1 MNFCTQCGGPIVREV
16 PADDNRLRH
25 VCSACRTIH
34 YQNPRVVA
42 GCIAEWEGK
51 ILLCRRAI
59 EPRSGRWTLPA
70 GFMELG
76 ETTAEAAMRE
86 TLEEANAR
94 VGEPELY
101 TIMSL
106 PHADQVYMMY
116 RAPLLDLNFS
126 PGTESTHV
134 ELYDPD
140 TVPWDELAFPTI
152 HHTLTCYLQDLAHGA
167 FRLRAGDLI
176 RDDAG
181 FQFKIGK

>member
-1 MNFCTQCGGPIVREV
+1 MNFCSRCGGPIVQEV
-16 PADDNRLRH
+16 PADDNRVRH
-25 VCSACRTIH
+25 VCSSCRTVH
-34 YQNPRVVA
+34 YQNPRVIA
-42 GCIAEWEGK
+42 GCIPEWQGK

-76 ETTAEAAMRE
+76 ETTAAAAVRE

-101 TIMSL
+101 TVMSL
-106 PHADQVYMMY
+106 PHVDQVYIIY
-116 RAPLLDLNFS
+116 RAPLLNLDYGPS
-126 PGTESTHV
+126 PESTHV
-134 ELYDPD
+134 ELFDPD

-152 HHTLTCYLQDLAHGA
+152 QHTLTCYLDDFARGE

-176 RDDAG
+176 RDEAG
-181 FQFKIGK
+181 YRFIVGK

>member
-1 MNFCTQCGGPIVREV
+1 MKYCSLCGGSIVQEV

-25 VCSACRTIH
+25 VCSACRTVH

-42 GCIAEWEGK
+42 GCIPEWQGK

-59 EPRSGRWTLPA
+59 EPRFGRWTLPA

-76 ETTAEAAMRE
+76 ETTAEAALRE
-86 TLEEANAR
+86 TREEANAR

-106 PHADQVYMMY
+106 PHVDQVYFMY
-116 RAPLLDLNFS
+116 RAPLLDLDYGPS
-126 PGTESTHV
+126 PESTHV
-134 ELYDPD
+134 ELFEPD
-140 TVPWDELAFPTI
+140 AVPWDDLAFPTI
-152 HHTLTCYLQDLAHGA
+152 RHTLACYLEDRARGM

-176 RDDAG
+176 CAAAG
-181 FQFKIGK
+181 YTFRVGK

>member
-1 MNFCTQCGGPIVREV
+1 MKYCTACGGPVVQEV

-25 VCSACRTIH
+25 VCSACRTVH

-42 GCIAEWEGK
+42 GCIPEWEGK

-59 EPRSGRWTLPA
+59 EPRAGRWTLPA

-106 PHADQVYMMY
+106 PHVDQVYFMY
-116 RAPLLDLNFS
+116 RAQLLDPGFGPS
-126 PGTESTHV
+126 PESTHV
-134 ELYDPD
+134 ELFEPGA
-140 TVPWDELAFPTI
+140 VPWDELAFPTI
-152 HHTLTCYLQDLAHGA
+152 HHTLACYLDDLARGV

-176 RDDAG
+176 RDAG
-181 FQFKIGK
+181 GFRFRVGK